1 MRVRN
6 CEELRRLR
14 EMVGKAGLPVDSR
27 FYCEMEK
34 AMFRS
39 SEHPSRMFGM
49 DMSLEL
55 EENGC
60 KTTIKLK
67 QV

>member
-1 MRVRN
+1 MF
-6 CEELRRLR
+6 
-14 EMVGKAGLPVDSR
+14 GL
-27 FYCEMEK
+27 
-34 AMFRS
+34 

-60 KTTIKLK
+60 KTTTKLK
-67 QV
+67 

>member
-1 MRVRN
+1 MREV
-6 CEELRRLR
+6 
-14 EMVGKAGLPVDSR
+14 VGKAGLPVDPR

-39 SEHPSRMFGM
+39 PEHPSKMFGM
-49 DMSLEL
+49 DMRMEI

-60 KTTIKLK
+60 KMTVKLK
-67 QV
+67 

>member
-1 MRVRN
+1 M
-6 CEELRRLR
+6 
-14 EMVGKAGLPVDSR
+14 GKDGLPVDPR
-27 FYCEMEK
+27 FYCEMDK

-55 EENGC
+55 EENEC
-60 KTTIKLK
+60 KMTAKLK
-67 QV
+67 

>member
-1 MRVRN
+1 MVRK
-6 CEELRRLR
+6 
-14 EMVGKAGLPVDSR
+14 VGLDVDPR

-39 SEHPSRMFGM
+39 SEHPSRMFGVE
-49 DMSLEL
+49 MSLKL

-60 KTTIKLK
+60 KMTIKVK
-67 QV
+67 